1 MSNES
6 KDLDFSTRLLHAPT
20 GIEQLYGS
28 LTVPIFQVSTYKQ
41 TALDEHGEFEYSR
54 SGNPT
59 RQAVEQTIAN
69 LEEGTAGFAFSS
81 GMAAIS
87 SVFSI
92 FSTGDEIL
100 IGRDI
105 YGGTYRALTE
115 FFPRFGIRPRF
126 ADLSNL
132 ESLEKEITPSTKAI
146 YIETP
151 SNPLLGITDIRGIV
165 NIAKKHGLLTI
176 ADNTFMTPYLQ
187 KPLTLGVD
195 IVIHSATKYIGGHSD
210 VLAGLVV
217 VKDEKLA
224 KQIRFVQNAFGAV
237 LGPQDSWLLLRGIRT
252 LQVRLDR
259 IQDSSLKIARF
270 LKEQPGI
277 EEVYYPGLED
287 HPGHDLHHSQATGNG
302 GIVSFKLNSEE
313 QIKPFLEKLHLP
325 ALAVSLGG
333 VETILSYP
341 ATMSHAGM
349 PKKVREE
356 LGITDTLFRLSVGLE
371 SPEDLI
377 NDLRQALS

>member
-1 MSNES
+1 MTKES
-6 KDLDFSTRLLHAPT
+6 QDLHFSTRLLHAPT
-20 GIEQLYGS
+20 GFENPYGS
-28 LTVPIFQVSTYKQ
+28 LTVPIFQVSTYGKANLEDPVAFDY
-41 TALDEHGEFEYSR
+41 TR

-59 RQAVEQTIAN
+59 RQAIEETIAN
-69 LEEGTAGFAFSS
+69 LEEGTKGFAFSS

-92 FSTGDEIL
+92 FSSGDEIL

-105 YGGTYRALTE
+105 YGGTYRVLTE
-115 FFPRFGIRPRF
+115 FFPRFGITPRF
-126 ADLSNL
+126 TDASDLDK
-132 ESLEKEITPSTKAI
+132 LEKDITPATRAI

-151 SNPLLGITDIRGIV
+151 SNPMLGITDVRGITQ
-165 NIAKKHGLLTI
+165 IAKRHGLLTI

-187 KPLTLGVD
+187 KPLALGVD

-217 VKDEKLA
+217 VKDEQLA
-224 KQIRFVQNAFGAV
+224 KKVRFVQNAFGAV

-259 IQDSSLKIARF
+259 IQETSLKIAQF
-270 LKEQPGI
+270 LKQNEGI
-277 EEVYYPGLED
+277 ATVYYPGLPE
-287 HPGHDLHHSQATGNG
+287 HPGYELHKSQATGAG
-302 GIVSFKLNSEE
+302 GIVSFKLKKEE

-341 ATMSHAGM
+341 ATMSHAGV
-349 PKKVREE
+349 PRKARHE

-371 SPEDLI
+371 DAEDLI
-377 NDLRQALS
+377 KDLQQAIG

>member
-1 MSNES
+1 MST
-6 KDLDFSTRLLHAPT
+6 KDKELDFSTRLLHAPT
-20 GIEQLYGS
+20 GLDPIYGS
-28 LTVPIFQVSTYKQ
+28 LTVPIFQVSTFNQ
-41 TALDEHGEFEYSR
+41 FSLDEHAPFEYSR

-59 RQAVEQTIAN
+59 RLALEKTIAN
-69 LEEGTAGFAFSS
+69 LEEGTAGYAFSS

-92 FSTGDEIL
+92 FSSGDEIL

-105 YGGTYRALTE
+105 YGGTYRVLTE
-115 FFPRFGIRPRF
+115 FFPRFGIKPRF
-126 ADLSNL
+126 ADLSDLNA
-132 ESLEKEITPSTKAI
+132 LEKEITPSVKAI

-195 IVIHSATKYIGGHSD
+195 IVLHSATKYIGGHSD
-210 VLAGLVV
+210 VVAGLVV

-237 LGPQDSWLLLRGIRT
+237 LGPQDAWLLLRGVRT

-259 IQDSSLKIARF
+259 IQETSLKIARF
-270 LKEQPGI
+270 LKEHPGI

-287 HPGHDLHHSQATGNG
+287 HPGHALHQSQTTGNG
-302 GIVSFKLNSEE
+302 GIVSFKLTSEE
-313 QIKPFLEKLHLP
+313 QINPFIEKLRLP

-349 PKKVREE
+349 PKKTREE
-356 LGITDTLFRLSVGLE
+356 LGITNTLFRLSVGLE

-377 NDLRQALS
+377 NDLQQALS